1 MEPFVIQGGTIGSE
15 IKVWR
20 DMVPDLSEE
29 ALDRDAKGALEFC
42 IDASINRNS
51 AGMCLVSK
59 RLFRN
64 HYSINEFFLSR
75 YSFRYPVKR
84 AMFSS
89 DILEGVLC
97 FSI

>member
-1 MEPFVIQGGTIGSE
+1 MQRVR
-15 IKVWR
+15 W
-20 DMVPDLSEE
+20 
-29 ALDRDAKGALEFC
+29 
-42 IDASINRNS
+42 NS

-64 HYSINEFFLSR
+64 NYSINEFFLSR

-84 AMFSS
+84 VMFSS